1 MLTDLIATIE
11 TLKGRIKEHRPYF
24 DVGRPEARTRVSLI
38 DPLLRALEWDV
49 SDPSLV
55 EIEPIVGP
63 GRADYAFL
71 GRAGE
76 PLLLLEA
83 KKLSDTKAHHGQLA
97 SYVVGENLKRAV
109 KIPYCAMTNGSRWQV
124 FDVFTQEC
132 VLDASVEHEHA
143 RKCALKLIGLWQP
156 ALREIGLETVVD
168 LGGIVAGNESGD
180 THGARRSD
188 TASRPA
194 GRAASGKKC
203 ENCGIEFEPNNKRG
217 FAPRFC
223 SAKCRVAAH
232 RKFHRQ
238 HEALSEEGS
247 GPWTPLDSRAINP
260 SKHVRPRQMRFP
272 DGGVAKPRSWR
283 QVLVATAKWLFD
295 EGLLDPRDLPLAV
308 VGAKCCVSTDGR
320 RPDGRPFR
328 KPLPVAETGI
338 QVEGDLTGEQIVRF
352 AAALLERSG
361 RAPSDVELKLA
372 N

>member
-63 GRADYAFL
+63 GRADYALL

-168 LGGIVAGNESGD
+168 LGGIVAGDQSGD
-180 THGARRSD
+180 ERGARRSD
-188 TASRPA
+188 TVLQS
-194 GRAASGKKC
+194 
-203 ENCGIEFEPNNKRG
+203 NK
-217 FAPRFC
+217 
-223 SAKCRVAAH
+223 
-232 RKFHRQ
+232 
-238 HEALSEEGS
+238 EGS
-247 GPWTPLDSRAINP
+247 GPWTSLDSETINP
-260 SKHVRPRQMRFP
+260 SKHVRPSEMRFP
-272 DGGVAKPRSWR
+272 DRSVAKVRSWR

-295 EGLLDPRDLPLAV
+295 EGLLDPRDMPLAV
-308 VGAKCCVSTDGR
+308 VGAQCCVSTDGR

-328 KPLPVAETGI
+328 TPLPVAETGI
-338 QVEGDLTGEQIVRF
+338 QVEGDLTGGQIVRF

-361 RAPSDVELKLA
+361 RVPSDVELKLA

>member
-55 EIEPIVGP
+55 EIEPVVGP
-63 GRADYAFL
+63 GRADYALL

-168 LGGIVAGNESGD
+168 LGGIVAGDESGD

-194 GRAASGKKC
+194 DRAASGKK
-203 ENCGIEFEPNNKRG
+203 
-217 FAPRFC
+217 
-223 SAKCRVAAH
+223 H
-232 RKFHRQ
+232 
-238 HEALSEEGS
+238 
-247 GPWTPLDSRAINP
+247 T
-260 SKHVRPRQMRFP
+260 RP
-272 DGGVAKPRSWR
+272 
-283 QVLVATAKWLFD
+283 
-295 EGLLDPRDLPLAV
+295 
-308 VGAKCCVSTDGR
+308 
-320 RPDGRPFR
+320 
-328 KPLPVAETGI
+328 
-338 QVEGDLTGEQIVRF
+338 
-352 AAALLERSG
+352 
-361 RAPSDVELKLA
+361 
-372 N
+372 